1 MAKIVED
8 HVVISISRI
17 AKEGEKL
24 DSVVTEEMASTLE
37 AVAQELVGDG
47 AVVEV
52 VAKD

>member
-17 AKEGEKL
+17 AKEGEDL
-24 DSVVTEEMASTLE
+24 PSLVTDEVTSTLE
-37 AVAQELVGDG
+37 AVAQELVGEG

>member
-17 AKEGEKL
+17 AKEGDKL
-24 DSVVTEEMASTLE
+24 PKVVTKEVAETLE
-37 AVAQELVGDG
+37 QVAQELVGDG

-52 VAKD
+52 VNKE